1 MIDLFH
7 GGDNM
12 DVNTI
17 MTLVGSLG
25 FPIVACIAIYLQNNK
40 ESERHENE
48 MKAITEALNNNTLAL
63 TKLAE
68 RMDIDHDP

>member
-1 MIDLFH
+1 
-7 GGDNM
+7 M
-12 DVNTI
+12 DVNTV

-48 MKAITEALNNNTLAL
+48 MKAITEALNNNTVAL
-63 TKLAE
+63 SKLTE
-68 RMDIDHDP
+68 RMGNPHET